1 MKTKALLA
9 EFIGTFALIFVGA
22 GSIAVNHYNGG
33 DTHLLGIALAHGLTI
48 AVMVS
53 ATAAISG
60 GHLNPAVTIGLLST
74 GYIDLKNAFGYIL
87 SQLLGAVVAAALLG
101 LVIPVADL
109 KAVNLGIPALG
120 AGISAPAA
128 VMMEAITTFFLV
140 FVIMGTAVDA
150 RAPKVGGLFIGLTVA
165 LDILVAGPIT
175 GAAMNPARYFGPA
188 LVSGNLTQLWIYFV
202 GPILGAVTAAM
213 VYKKGLLTP
222 NS

>member
-1 MKTKALLA
+1 MKTKAFLA

-53 ATAAISG
+53 ATAAVSG
-60 GHLNPAVTIGLLST
+60 GHLNPAVTIGLLSA
-74 GYIDLKNAFGYIL
+74 GYIDLKNAIGYIL
-87 SQLLGAVVAAALLG
+87 SQLTGAVVAAALLG
-101 LVIPVADL
+101 VVIPLADVH
-109 KAVNLGIPALG
+109 AVKLGIPALG
-120 AGISAPAA
+120 AGISAPSGLI
-128 VMMEAITTFFLV
+128 MEAVTTFFLV
-140 FVIMGTAVDA
+140 FVIMGTAVDG

-188 LVSGNLTQLWIYFV
+188 LVSSNFSELWIYFV
-202 GPILGAVTAAM
+202 GPILGGVTAAL
-213 VYKKGLLTP
+213 VYKKGLST
-222 NS
+222 